1 MSGSLFGAD
10 LVFGAELSREA
21 RLHLVKP
28 KFFGQY
34 WALDLGAL
42 CVPDA
47 GSTTKLHP
55 QTLFWYIVHNS
66 LLSQTGLELAILLPQ
81 PPEERGLQS
90 CTTRPGFI
98 LQFLRQSQRKDS
110 SSRQP

>member
-1 MSGSLFGAD
+1 MTGTSHVLYSGEHTILSLFGAD
-10 LVFGAELSREA
+10 LVFGAERSREA

-28 KFFGQY
+28 NFFGQN
-34 WALDLGAL
+34 WTLDL
-42 CVPDA
+42 VPDA
-47 GSTTKLHP
+47 CSTTKLHP

-90 CTTRPGFI
+90 RTTRPGFI
-98 LQFLRQSQRKDS
+98 LQFL
-110 SSRQP
+110 